1 MAVTLANFYRDNAD
15 LRRRIESASWA
26 RILPAL
32 EKDFTDPHEL
42 APKSLEE
49 AVEQIQMVL
58 DMIGALAAEE
68 VAPFAAEV
76 DRVGAR
82 LVDGKVVYP
91 EPLQRAFRQLSEAG
105 LMGFTL
111 PREFGGMNLGVTA
124 YTAAVEMISRADAS
138 LMTLFALQ
146 GCGETIHRFAPRA
159 VQERYLPRL
168 CTGEITPCMALTEP
182 NAGSALG
189 AVSTRATPSPDGTW
203 RLSGSKCFI
212 TNGGADVLLVLARS
226 EDGKPG
232 GDGLSLFAVEKGR
245 GVEVGKLEDKLG
257 IHGSATA
264 TVNLA
269 DVPGVLLGRRG
280 EGLYKVTLSLLHN
293 VRLEVAAQAVGIAQ
307 AAQVAAVRYASER
320 QQFGRSIDQF
330 APVRSMLFDNAL
342 EIEAARAIVVT
353 TSQVV
358 DRKRGLERA
367 GGGEE
372 LQRYERLAELLTPLS
387 KYYACEMVNAVTSR
401 AIQIHG
407 GYGYSREYPVERYFR
422 DGRITSI
429 YEGTSEIQVGAMIDP
444 LLRSGLPLL
453 FEEPLRDAP
462 EPPPCASGALGILR
476 ANYEM
481 VVQAAEAAAKADRFA
496 HQGWARHF
504 ADAVAAILS
513 GLVFL
518 NDAKR
523 DERSAILAKRQA
535 RDGRRQAETL
545 LRVVREGD
553 RAPFDDASF
562 GPVIRTYR

>member
-1 MAVTLANFYRDNAD
+1 MKGTLANYYKDNAD

-32 EKDFTDPHEL
+32 ENDFTDPHEL
-42 APKSLEE
+42 APKSVEE
-49 AVEQIQMVL
+49 AVEQIGMVL
-58 DMIGALAAEE
+58 EMIGELAAEE
-68 VAPFAAEV
+68 VAPHAAEV
-76 DRVGAR
+76 DRTGAR
-82 LVDGKVVYP
+82 LEAGEVVYP
-91 EPLQRAFRQLSEAG
+91 EPLQRAFRQLAEAG

-111 PREFGGMNLGVTA
+111 PREFGGLNLPITA
-124 YTAAVEMISRADAS
+124 YTAAVEMIARADAS

-189 AVSTRATPSPDGTW
+189 AVATRATPQADGTW
-203 RLSGSKCFI
+203 RLTGSKCFI
-212 TNGGADVLLVLARS
+212 TNGGADLLLVLARS
-226 EDGKPG
+226 EEGKPG
-232 GDGLSLFAVEKGR
+232 GDGLSLFLAERGK
-245 GVEVGKLEDKLG
+245 GVEVPKLESKLG

-264 TVNLA
+264 VINLS
-269 DVPGVLLGRRG
+269 DVPAQLLGHRG
-280 EGLYKVTLSLLHN
+280 DGLYRVTLSLLHN

-307 AAQVAAVRYASER
+307 AAQVAAVRYANER
-320 QQFGRSIDQF
+320 QQFGRPIDRF
-330 APVRSMLFDNAL
+330 APVRTMLFDNAV
-342 EIEAARAIVVT
+342 EIEAARGIVVT
-353 TSQVV
+353 TASVV

-401 AIQIHG
+401 AIQVHG
-407 GYGYSREYPVERYFR
+407 GYGYSSEYPVERHFR

-429 YEGTSEIQVGAMIDP
+429 YEGTSEIQVGAMIEP
-444 LLRSGLPLL
+444 LLKGGLPLL
-453 FEEPLRDAP
+453 FEEPLSDAP
-462 EPPPCASGALGILR
+462 EPPCASGALGILR

-481 VVQAAEAAAKADRFA
+481 VVQAAEIAAKADRFA
-496 HQGWARHF
+496 RQGWARPF
-504 ADAVAAILS
+504 ADAVAVILS

-518 NDAKR
+518 NDATK

-535 RDGRRQAETL
+535 REGRRQAETL
-545 LRVVREGD
+545 LRLVREGD
-553 RAPFDDASF
+553 TASFDDGSF
-562 GPVIRTYR
+562 GSVLGNYR

>member
-1 MAVTLANFYRDNAD
+1 MANFFRDNAD
-15 LRRRIESASWA
+15 LRRRIASASWA

-32 EKDFTDPHEL
+32 ERDFTDPHEL

-49 AVEQIQMVL
+49 AVEQIEMVL
-58 DMIGALAAEE
+58 DMVGSLAAEE
-68 VAPFAAEV
+68 VAPHAAEV

-82 LVDGKVVYP
+82 LVNGRVVYP
-91 EPLQRAFRQLSEAG
+91 EPIQRAFRMLSEAG

-124 YTAAVEMISRADAS
+124 YTAAVEMIARADAS

-146 GCGETIHRFAPRA
+146 GCGETIHRFAPRP

-189 AVSTRATPSPDGTW
+189 AVSTRATLLPDGTW
-203 RLSGSKCFI
+203 RLNGSKCFI
-212 TNGGADVLLVLARS
+212 TNGGADLLLVLARS
-226 EDGKPG
+226 EEGKPG
-232 GDGLSLFAVEKGR
+232 GEGLSLFAVER
-245 GVEVGKLEDKLG
+245 GSGIEVGKLEDKLG

-269 DVPGVLLGRRG
+269 DVPGILLGRRG

-307 AAQVAAVRYASER
+307 AAQVASVRYANER
-320 QQFGRSIDQF
+320 QQFGRSIEQF
-330 APVRSMLFDNAL
+330 APVRAMLFDNAT

-353 TSQVV
+353 TASVV

-387 KYYACEMVNAVTSR
+387 KYYACEMVNSVTSR

-407 GYGYSREYPVERYFR
+407 GYGYSREYPVERHFR

-429 YEGTSEIQVGAMIDP
+429 YEGTSEIQVGAMIEP
-444 LLRSGLPLL
+444 LLKGGLPLL
-453 FEEPLRDAP
+453 FEEPLSDAP
-462 EPPPCASGALGILR
+462 EPPCASGALGVLR

-481 VVQAAEAAAKADRFA
+481 MVQAAEAAARADRFA
-496 HQGWARHF
+496 HQGWARQF
-504 ADAVAAILS
+504 ADAVASILS

-518 NDAKR
+518 NDATK

-535 RDGRRQAETL
+535 HEGRRLAETL

-553 RAPFDDASF
+553 RAPFDDDSF
-562 GPVIRTYR
+562 GPVIGTYR

>member
-1 MAVTLANFYRDNAD
+1 LANFYRDNAD
-15 LRRRIESASWA
+15 LRRRIESAPWA
-26 RILPAL
+26 GILPAL

-58 DMIGALAAEE
+58 DMVGALAAEE
-68 VAPFAAEV
+68 VAPHAADV

-82 LVDGKVVYP
+82 LEKGRVVYP
-91 EPLQRAFRQLSEAG
+91 EPLQRAFRLLSEAG

-111 PREFGGMNLGVTA
+111 PREFGGMNLGVSA
-124 YTAAVEMISRADAS
+124 YTAAVEMIARADAS

-189 AVSTRATPSPDGTW
+189 AVSTRAVPAPDGTW

-212 TNGGADVLLVLARS
+212 TNGGADLLLVLARS
-226 EDGKPG
+226 EDAKPG
-232 GDGLSLFAVEKGR
+232 GEGLSLFLCEAGK
-245 GVEVGKLEDKLG
+245 GVEVSKLEEKLG

-264 TVNLA
+264 AINLS
-269 DVPGVLLGRRG
+269 DVPAVLLGRRG
-280 EGLYKVTLSLLHN
+280 DGLYKVTLSLLHN

-307 AAQVAAVRYASER
+307 AAQVAAVRYANER
-320 QQFGRSIDQF
+320 QQFGRTIDHF
-330 APVRSMLFDNAL
+330 APVRAMLFDNAL

-353 TSQVV
+353 TAAVV

-372 LQRYERLAELLTPLS
+372 LARYERLADLLTPLS
-387 KYYACEMVNAVTSR
+387 KYYACEIVNAVTSR
-401 AIQIHG
+401 AIQVHG
-407 GYGYSREYPVERYFR
+407 GYGYSREYAVERHLR

-429 YEGTSEIQVGAMIDP
+429 YEGTSEIQVGAMIEP
-444 LLRSGLPLL
+444 LLDGGLPLL
-453 FEEPLRDAP
+453 FEEPLSDAP
-462 EPPPCASGALGILR
+462 DAPNTSGALGVLR
-476 ANYEM
+476 ADYEM
-481 VVQAAEAAAKADRFA
+481 IVQAAEVAAKADRFA
-496 HQGWARHF
+496 HQGWARPF
-504 ADAVAAILS
+504 ADAVATILS

-518 NDAKR
+518 NDARK
-523 DERSAILAKRQA
+523 DDRSAILARRQA
-535 RDGRRQAETL
+535 REGRRQAETL
-545 LRVVREGD
+545 LRLVREGD
-553 RAPFDDASF
+553 RASFDDTSF
-562 GPVIRTYR
+562 GPVVGTYR

>member
-1 MAVTLANFYRDNAD
+1 MGATLPNFYRDNAD
-15 LRRRIESASWA
+15 LRRRIESAPWA
-26 RILPAL
+26 GILPAL

-49 AVEQIQMVL
+49 AVDQIGMIL

-68 VAPFAAEV
+68 VAPHAAEV
-76 DRVGAR
+76 DHEGAR
-82 LVDGKVVYP
+82 LENGRVVYP
-91 EPLQRAFRQLSEAG
+91 APLQRTFRLLCEAG

-124 YTAAVEMISRADAS
+124 YTAAVEMIARGDAS

-159 VQERYLPRL
+159 VQERYLPKL

-189 AVSTRATPSPDGTW
+189 AVTTRATPAPDGTW

-212 TNGGADVLLVLARS
+212 TNGGADLLLVLARS
-226 EDGKPG
+226 EEGKQG
-232 GDGLSLFAVEKGR
+232 GDGLSLFLAEKGK
-245 GVEVGKLEDKLG
+245 GVDVPKLEKKLG

-264 TVNLA
+264 VINLA
-269 DVPGVLLGRRG
+269 DVPAVLLGRRG

-320 QQFGRSIDQF
+320 QQFGRSIDHF
-330 APVRSMLFDNAL
+330 APVRAMLFDSAA

-353 TSQVV
+353 TAAVV

-372 LQRYERLAELLTPLS
+372 LARYERLAELLTPLS
-387 KYYACEMVNAVTSR
+387 KYYACEIVNAVTSR
-401 AIQIHG
+401 AIQVHG
-407 GYGYSREYPVERYFR
+407 GYGYSSEYAVERHFR

-444 LLRSGLPLL
+444 LLKGGLPLL
-453 FEEPLRDAP
+453 FEEPLSDAP
-462 EPPPCASGALGILR
+462 EPPKASPALGVLR

-481 VVQAAEAAAKADRFA
+481 VVQAAEEAAKADRFA
-496 HQGWARHF
+496 HQGWARLF
-504 ADAVAAILS
+504 ADAVATILS

-518 NDAKR
+518 NDAVK
-523 DERSAILAKRQA
+523 DDRSAILALRQA
-535 RDGRRQAETL
+535 REGRRQAETL

-553 RAPFDDASF
+553 RTPFDDGSF
-562 GPVIRTYR
+562 GPVVGTYK